1 MTKKIQDDFD
11 LTSLIANKKKRKN
24 SRTKGNSFERK
35 VCHILNTHFNT
46 TEFMRSPGSGA
57 FSTTHK
63 LPDHLK
69 FSGDLITPKSF
80 RFIIEC
86 KKGYNK
92 ENLGSIFNLKSELQN
107 FIFQADRDA
116 SKIQKQFL
124 IVFQQD
130 RKDILC
136 LFSRD
141 DNLTLADKALS
152 LDYLQLKT
160 QGKTYIVCRLGDIL
174 FYTRKFNLDHLWL

>member
-1 MTKKIQDDFD
+1 MNWIKIY
-11 LTSLIANKKKRKN
+11 
-24 SRTKGNSFERK
+24 
-35 VCHILNTHFNT
+35 ILNNYQYNYP
-46 TEFMRSPGSGA
+46 EI
-57 FSTTHK
+57 
-63 LPDHLK
+63 
-69 FSGDLITPKSF
+69 ITLN
-80 RFIIEC
+80 
-86 KKGYNK
+86 YNK

-160 QGKTYIVCRLGDIL
+160 QGKTYIVCRLEDIL
-174 FYTRKFNLDHLWL
+174 SYTRKFNSDHLWL